1 MSHKLKLDLR
11 YPPLR
16 RVGFGCVRR
25 YAPGRS
31 LSGSGLRLIAVKR
44 SPLNDQSGD
53 GPGIVWIGAFSPPL
67 VLTSVNILYFTE
79 FCASSLAI
87 GLQAL
92 IVALGRD
99 LHPERPYADP
109 RVRVIIDDARAA
121 FRALPAGSYDL
132 NIGATA
138 GSHKIEY
145 ADFFVRPV

>member
-92 IVALGRD
+92 IRRRQSSGAY
-99 LHPERPYADP
+99 PTPN
-109 RVRVIIDDARAA
+109 
-121 FRALPAGSYDL
+121 FWTSSFGSDMYQCFLDNTYTTHGGCGL
-132 NIGATA
+132 
-138 GSHKIEY
+138 S
-145 ADFFVRPV
+145 